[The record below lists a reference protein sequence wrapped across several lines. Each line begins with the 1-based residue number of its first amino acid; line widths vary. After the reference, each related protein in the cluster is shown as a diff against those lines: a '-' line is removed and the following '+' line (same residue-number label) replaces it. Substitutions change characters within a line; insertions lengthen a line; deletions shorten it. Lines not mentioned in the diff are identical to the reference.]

1 MGSSS
6 SGKAR
11 AATKGEIYGA
21 VYDAD
26 LNPVAP
32 EIVMRFPQWLE
43 SLPSGSLEFI
53 STDFSPFRAALAG
66 TRFAGAPVIEA
77 PRALAGAIARI
88 AFAKLREGSAVD
100 PAQVDANYVR
110 RSDAE
115 LLWKD
120 LKVP

>member
-1 MGSSS
+1 
-6 SGKAR
+6 
-11 AATKGEIYGA
+11 
-21 VYDAD
+21 
-26 LNPVAP
+26 
-32 EIVMRFPQWLE
+32 
-43 SLPSGSLEFI
+43 LPSGPLEFI

-66 TRFAGAPVIEA
+66 TRFADTPVIEA

-88 AFAKLREGSAVD
+88 AFTKLRQGLAVD

-120 LKVP
+120 INVP